1 MSLNKMFDMM
11 TGGSVSSF
19 IVMGLSQAPI
29 EEGSYNSKYQSA
41 NLVNLLKTE
50 KINLG

>member
-29 EEGSYNSKYQSA
+29 EANEGSYKSKYQSA
-41 NLVNLLKTE
+41 NLVNLF
-50 KINLG
+50 